1 MEAGKLFLIPTPVG
15 NLEDMTLRAIRYL
28 KEADIVLAEDTR
40 VSSRLFQHYE
50 INQKAKAFHLANE
63 HKVVDYWIEQLQNGQ
78 KIAIVSDAGTPG
90 ISDPG
95 YMLSAKCR
103 ELNIDV
109 ECLPGATAFVPALV
123 ASGLPSDKFY
133 FEGFLPHKKGKQTRM
148 EILSQMPC
156 TVIMYESPHRIAKS
170 LKMMA
175 EICPERRVTL
185 AREISKKFEEYING
199 TVQEV
204 AEIAE
209 ERALKGEMVIVMEGK
224 ND

>member
-1 MEAGKLFLIPTPVG
+1 MEAGKLYLIPTPIG
-15 NLEDMTLRAIRYL
+15 NLEDMTQRAIRYL

-40 VSSRLFQHYE
+40 VSSRLFQHYGIE
-50 INQKAKAFHLANE
+50 QKAKSFHLANE
-63 HKVVDYWIEQLQNGQ
+63 HKVVDYWVEQLQNGQ
-78 KIAIVSDAGTPG
+78 NIAIISDAGTPG

-103 ELNIDV
+103 ELNIAV

-133 FEGFLPHKKGKQTRM
+133 FEGFLPHKKGKQTRLD
-148 EILSQMPC
+148 ILSKMPC

-170 LKMMA
+170 LRMLA
-175 EICPERRVTL
+175 EICPDRRVTL

-199 TVQEV
+199 SVLEV

-209 ERALKGEMVIVMEGK
+209 SKTLKGEMVIVMEGEK
-224 ND
+224 